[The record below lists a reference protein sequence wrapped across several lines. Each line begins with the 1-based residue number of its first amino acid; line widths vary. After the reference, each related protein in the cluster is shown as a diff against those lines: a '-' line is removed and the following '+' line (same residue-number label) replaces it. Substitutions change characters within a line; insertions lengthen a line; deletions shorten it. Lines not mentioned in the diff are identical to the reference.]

1 RGIAMV
7 WNWGE
12 YNPLSDYRGTW
23 KAMSKNIIEGLS
35 YLVNAGSGSSSRVR
49 VLLDD
54 ATSLGKLGDEKFDL
68 IVTDPPYRDDVAYAE
83 LSDFYYVWLKRALS
97 DSDGVSLKPRFHGD
111 VFFPGGVEISTQWEW
126 FASREVSLSTGR
138 CEYFKIGSSDEE
150 CERAYR
156 ELLKASFRAMVSRL
170 SENGLLVTY
179 FAQSSP
185 EAWTALLEAGLSRGL
200 YPVAAFPVLTES
212 EESVVARGKA
222 AITASIVVAW
232 RRISELVFLDVSVK
246 YEELVEEAAKALR
259 SVEESLA
266 RASKGVVSELYGVSV
281 YVMAYAKVLSLLAG
295 RGRAVRAGRELSP
308 EEIAKLASE
317 ILARAYVKEAGAVL
331 AHGDSIFYL
340 LVKKVFPRGEEGR
353 RLASS
358 SDLILLSYG
367 IGVEKEKA
375 LNDLVR
381 RGLLRVYGREEE
393 TEVASRKTY
402 VLIEP
407 AKSSSEAELAEVLR
421 MHGVNPE
428 NPLSFKS
435 PVHALHALMLYALKP
450 REVFMK
456 YYERVYLANPLLVS
470 EAVELAKALTT
481 LVGDSEA
488 ELASRILEYLGAQ
501 ASRSRRGVSLHDF
514 AKR

>member
-1 RGIAMV
+1 
-7 WNWGE
+7 
-12 YNPLSDYRGTW
+12 
-23 KAMSKNIIEGLS
+23 
-35 YLVNAGSGSSSRVR
+35 
-49 VLLDD
+49 
-54 ATSLGKLGDEKFDL
+54 
-68 IVTDPPYRDDVAYAE
+68 
-83 LSDFYYVWLKRALS
+83 
-97 DSDGVSLKPRFHGD
+97 
-111 VFFPGGVEISTQWEW
+111 
-126 FASREVSLSTGR
+126 
-138 CEYFKIGSSDEE
+138 
-150 CERAYR
+150 
-156 ELLKASFRAMVSRL
+156 
-170 SENGLLVTY
+170 
-179 FAQSSP
+179 
-185 EAWTALLEAGLSRGL
+185 
-200 YPVAAFPVLTES
+200 
-212 EESVVARGKA
+212 
-222 AITASIVVAW
+222 
-232 RRISELVFLDVSVK
+232 
-246 YEELVEEAAKALR
+246 
-259 SVEESLA
+259 
-266 RASKGVVSELYGVSV
+266 
-281 YVMAYAKVLSLLAG
+281 LSLLAG
-295 RGRAVRAGRELSP
+295 GGRAVRAGRELSP

-367 IGVEKEKA
+367 IGVEKEKV
-375 LNDLVR
+375 LDDLVR

-407 AKSSSEAELAEVLR
+407 ARSSSEAELAEVLR
-421 MHGVNPE
+421 MHGVNPD

-450 REVFMK
+450 KEVFMK

-481 LVGDSEA
+481 LVGDPEA
-488 ELASRILEYLGAQ
+488 ELASRVLEYLGVQ